1 MHIKNFINNTHI
13 ILFMKRLFKLI
24 EKYFFIII
32 LIAVAIALVNPNTFN
47 WVLEE
52 FMGINIINVLLGV
65 ILFGMGTTLK
75 IEHFVNVFKRPKE
88 ILLGVSAQYL
98 IMPLLAFTIASLFSL
113 NEALTVG
120 LVLVGTVPGGTA
132 SDVITFLA
140 KGDLALSVSLTAV
153 STVISPILTP
163 IITLILI
170 GNTISFSPVDMF
182 ISIFQIVIIPIGLGL
197 FLNYKFPDFCEE
209 LKDYLPAVSSI
220 VIAIIV
226 AGVIGANKEAIIS
239 SSMIIIV
246 VIILQYFLG
255 MALGF
260 VIGYLSGMKRKQM
273 ITIAIELCF
282 QNSGLST
289 SLAKTHFPNLTL
301 ATVPGALYS
310 VWQNFAGSILAY
322 VFTHYFAEEE

>member
-1 MHIKNFINNTHI
+1 
-13 ILFMKRLFKLI
+13 MKRIFKLV

-32 LIAVAIALVNPNTFN
+32 LIAVVIALIDARSFN

-52 FMGINIINVLLGV
+52 FMGINIINILLGI

-75 IEHFVNVFKRPKE
+75 INDFITVFRRPKE
-88 ILLGVSAQYL
+88 ILVGVSTQYI
-98 IMPLLAFTIASLFSL
+98 IMPLIAFALATLFSL
-113 NEALTVG
+113 DAGLTVG
-120 LVLVGTVPGGTA
+120 LILVGTVPGGTA

-153 STVISPILTP
+153 STVISPIVTP

-170 GNTISFSPVDMF
+170 GNQIAFNPVDMF
-182 ISIFQIVIIPIGLGL
+182 ISIVEIVILPIGLGL
-197 FLNYKFPDFCEE
+197 FLNYKFPKFCEE
-209 LKDYLPAVSSI
+209 LKDYLPTLSSI

-239 SSMIIIV
+239 SSLIIMAVIV
-246 VIILQYFLG
+246 LQYFIG
-255 MALGF
+255 IGLGF
-260 VIGYLSGMKRKQM
+260 IVAYLSGMNRKQM
-273 ITIAIELCF
+273 ITIAIELAF

-289 SLAKTHFPNLTL
+289 SLAKTHFPSLTL

-322 VFTHYFAEEE
+322 IFTKYFNNES

>member
-1 MHIKNFINNTHI
+1 
-13 ILFMKRLFKLI
+13 MKRLVKLI
-24 EKYFFIII
+24 ENYYFILIII
-32 LIAVAIALVNPNTFN
+32 RVVIAFINPNTFN
-47 WVLEE
+47 WVLEK

-75 IEHFVNVFKRPKE
+75 AEHFVNVFKRPKE

-98 IMPLLAFTIASLFSL
+98 IMPLLALTIASLFSL

-140 KGDLALSVSLTAV
+140 KGDLTLSVSLTAV

-163 IITLILI
+163 IITFILI
-170 GNTISFSPVDMF
+170 GNAISFSVTDMF
-182 ISIFQIVIIPIGLGL
+182 ISTLQIVIIPIGLGL
-197 FLNYKFPDFCEE
+197 LLNYKFSDFCEK
-209 LKDYLPAVSSI
+209 LKDYLPTVSSI

-226 AGVIGANKEAIIS
+226 AGVVGSNKEAIICS
-239 SSMIIIV
+239 SIIIIL

-255 MALGF
+255 MALGII
-260 VIGYLSGMKRKQM
+260 IGYLSGMKRKQI
-273 ITIAIELCF
+273 ITIAIEVCF

-289 SLAKTHFPNLTL
+289 SLAKSHFPTLTL

-310 VWQNFAGSILAY
+310 VWQNFAGSIIAY
-322 VFTHYFAEEE
+322 IFTRYFAKEE

>member
-1 MHIKNFINNTHI
+1 
-13 ILFMKRLFKLI
+13 MKRLFKLI

-32 LIAVAIALVNPNTFN
+32 LIAVAISIIIPNSFN
-47 WVLEE
+47 WVLDG
-52 FMGINIINVLLGV
+52 FMGINVINILLGI

-75 IEHFVNVFKRPKE
+75 IEHFVNVFKKPKE
-88 ILLGVSAQYL
+88 IILGVSAQYL
-98 IMPLLAFTIASLFSL
+98 IMPLIAFTLASLFSL

-170 GNTISFSPVDMF
+170 GNQIAFNPVDMF
-182 ISIFQIVIIPIGLGL
+182 ISIVQIVIIPIALGL
-197 FLNYKFPDFCEE
+197 TLNYKFPEFCEE
-209 LKDYLPAVSSI
+209 LKFYLPTLSAI

-226 AGVIGANKEAIIS
+226 AGVIGPNKEAIVG
-239 SSMIIIV
+239 SSMIIIA
-246 VIILQYFLG
+246 VIILQYFIA
-255 MALGF
+255 MFLGF
-260 VIGYLSGMKRKQM
+260 AVGYLSGMNRKQI

-289 SLAKTHFPNLTL
+289 SLAKTHFPSLTM

-322 VFTHYFAEEE
+322 LFTKYYNIEE

>member
-1 MHIKNFINNTHI
+1 
-13 ILFMKRLFKLI
+13 MKRLFKFI

-32 LIAVAIALVNPNTFN
+32 LIAVAIALVNPNVFN

>member
-1 MHIKNFINNTHI
+1 
-13 ILFMKRLFKLI
+13 MKILFKLI

-239 SSMIIIV
+239 SSMIIIA

-255 MALGF
+255 MGLGF

-289 SLAKTHFPNLTL
+289 SLAKTHFPDLTL

-322 VFTHYFAEEE
+322 VFTHYLAEEE

>member
-1 MHIKNFINNTHI
+1 
-13 ILFMKRLFKLI
+13 MKRLFKFI

-163 IITLILI
+163 MITLILI

-197 FLNYKFPDFCEE
+197 FLNYKFPDFCGE